1 MYVVQAWRQWK
12 SKVRTHRGK
21 LGKAPVYRIA
31 SESGFVAQVFHP
43 MMAVPAIT
51 VYTAHPGDAD
61 TRSQRQLRCCA
72 FDHLPNDLMSWN
84 EFRPNLRQISFNDV

>member
-1 MYVVQAWRQWK
+1 
-12 SKVRTHRGK
+12 
-21 LGKAPVYRIA
+21 
-31 SESGFVAQVFHP
+31 